1 MSFFEG
7 RTSDSPYID
16 SVWRGWTGENYA
28 PVCPAD
34 EHWNVLFLRS
44 GTTSTADVEGPL
56 TKATAKFRAEPA
68 EFLVIRFTL
77 GVYMPYI
84 PVGALL
90 DHSAPPAD
98 TGGPSVWL
106 GGAARQVPTFENA
119 ETYVDWLIRDGT
131 LAHDPLVGEALREP
145 IPEYSAR
152 TLRRRFQYATGLTQ
166 GAVRQIER
174 ARQAV
179 ALLGQG
185 VPILDAA
192 YEAGYADQPHMTRA
206 LRRYFGQTPAQ
217 IARAT
222 VP

>member
-16 SVWRGWTGENYA
+16 TVWRGWTGENYA

-34 EHWNVLFLRS
+34 EHWNVLFMRS
-44 GTTSTADVEGPL
+44 GSRSTADVEGPL

-68 EFLVIRFTL
+68 EFLVIRFKL
-77 GVYMPYI
+77 GVYMPFI
-84 PVGALL
+84 PAVSLL
-90 DHSAPPAD
+90 DHQAAPSG
-98 TGGPSVWL
+98 TTNHSIWFGGS
-106 GGAARQVPTFENA
+106 ARQVPTFENA
-119 ETYVDWLIRDGT
+119 ETFVDWLVRDGT
-131 LAHDPLVGEALREP
+131 LRRDPLVAEALRAP
-145 IPEYSAR
+145 NSDTSPR

-179 ALLGQG
+179 SLLGQG
-185 VPILDAA
+185 VPILDAV

-217 IARAT
+217 IARGT
-222 VP
+222 LP